1 MMTEQEVVAYVNEM
15 WATHPMLTRNVLKK
29 QGRVSMVR
37 LEKLA
42 SEGLI
47 KLPKKVSKRMCHL
60 YNDTSNWRNFKLR
73 GSPTRR
79 ATNG

>member
-1 MMTEQEVVAYVNEM
+1 
-15 WATHPMLTRNVLKK
+15 
-29 QGRVSMVR
+29 VSMVR

-60 YNDTSNWRNFKLR
+60 YNDTSKWRNFKLR